1 MNVFTALKG
10 AHFHILLELVCY
22 VIYFACRSDQAVEFD
37 SLYLFFPVFDRIG
50 FRKSLRPQWLCGIA
64 SDSRAR
70 GQLITVHTFSLCN
83 PTSLKAEDQTVEVD
97 SCYPF
102 LPVFDLIKF
111 SKSQGLRWIFGR
123 DSGAR
128 GLGFEPHDRRIVS
141 LSKTL

>member
-10 AHFHILLELVCY
+10 AHFYILLELVWY
-22 VIYFACRSDQAVEFD
+22 VIYFVCRSDQAVEFD
-37 SLYLFFPVFDRIG
+37 SLYLFFSCIRSDRISQ
-50 FRKSLRPQWLCGIA
+50 KSGPPWLSGIA
-64 SDSRAR
+64 SNSRAR
-70 GQLITVHTFSLCN
+70 GPLITVHTFSLCN
-83 PTSLKAEDQTVEVD
+83 PTSIKAEDQTVEVD

-111 SKSQGLRWIFGR
+111 SKSQGLRWLVGIN
-123 DSGAR
+123 SGAR